1 MGNGYTV
8 DILQPPQ
15 KRKLLR
21 LTTEFIIFIHNY
33 LNIVQK
39 MKYCSKIRGCAWWSL
54 SACTSSSSPPSPG
67 CSWRDTRS
75 TCSWSRSDIVMYALP
90 SRPHSPYRSNRSIFK
105 KSLVSPLLVNIKN
118 QIYLQSNS
126 TIFDKHKKFFAHQ
139 KLCSLRKIYQL
150 FLLFQER

>member
-1 MGNGYTV
+1 MDVHGDRY
-8 DILQPPQ
+8 QPALLLP
-15 KRKLLR
+15 LR
-21 LTTEFIIFIHNY
+21 LRLDVHGGIPDLRAPGQGRTSSCMPY
-33 LNIVQK
+33 LLGH
-39 MKYCSKIRGCAWWSL
+39 IRHTVPISL
-54 SACTSSSSPPSPG
+54 S
-67 CSWRDTRS
+67 
-75 TCSWSRSDIVMYALP
+75 L
-90 SRPHSPYRSNRSIFK
+90 K